1 MEPASP
7 LQVGPKIVYLP
18 LIPGLFFR
26 RPITTITTLKLRNPR
41 MARVRKA
48 VITAAG
54 KGTRQY
60 PASTAVQKEMF
71 PLVDRDGLTKP
82 VIQIIGE
89 EAIESGIEEICII
102 TQPGEESQ
110 YRDYFKRLDD
120 QMAKAFRGKDWAI
133 LQSEKLGAFG
143 ERLHF
148 AEQSTPEGF
157 GHAVYQA
164 KKFVGDEPFI
174 LMLGDHV
181 YISDVKDRCARQLIK
196 VFEQYMLDAVTGV
209 QATLER
215 HLHLFGVI
223 RGLPVEANR
232 GIYKADL
239 IIEKPSIEVAREKLS
254 TGGMPAGNY
263 LAHFGMHV
271 FSPRIF
277 DSLEY
282 LIKNN
287 IREKNE
293 IQLTA
298 AQEHLRANSD
308 KYWAV
313 ITQGQRYDTGIPY
326 GLMETQLALALNGI
340 HRTEICEA
348 IARILAMQVKT

>member
-1 MEPASP
+1 
-7 LQVGPKIVYLP
+7 
-18 LIPGLFFR
+18 
-26 RPITTITTLKLRNPR
+26 
-41 MARVRKA
+41 MAKVRKA

-54 KGTRQY
+54 RGTRQY

-102 TQPGEESQ
+102 TQPGEENI
-110 YRDYFKRLDD
+110 YRDYFRRLDD
-120 QMAKAFRGKDWAI
+120 SMVKSFRGKDWAI
-133 LQSEKLGAFG
+133 LESEKLAAFG

-148 AEQSTPEGF
+148 AEQLTPEGF

-164 KKFVGDEPFI
+164 KKFVGDEPFL
-174 LMLGDHV
+174 LMLGDHI
-181 YISDVKDRCARQLIK
+181 YISDIKDRCARQIIGVYEK
-196 VFEQYMLDAVTGV
+196 YMLEAVTAV
-209 QATLER
+209 QPTLER
-215 HLHLFGVI
+215 QLHHFGVI
-223 RGLPVEANR
+223 KGAPVDPNK

-239 IIEKPSIEVAREKLS
+239 IHEKPTTEFAREHLA
-254 TGGMPAGNY
+254 TPGLPAGNY

-271 FSPRIF
+271 FGAQIF
-277 DSLEY
+277 DSLDY

-287 IREKNE
+287 IREKGE

-298 AQEHLRANSD
+298 AQEHLRQHSE
-308 KYWAV
+308 KYWV
-313 ITQGQRYDTGIPY
+313 LHTQGQRYDTGIPY

-340 HRTEICEA
+340 HRTDICEA
-348 IARILAMQVKT
+348 IARILAMQVKG

>member
-1 MEPASP
+1 M
-7 LQVGPKIVYLP
+7 PK
-18 LIPGLFFR
+18 
-26 RPITTITTLKLRNPR
+26 
-41 MARVRKA
+41 VRKA

-54 KGTRQY
+54 RGTRQY
-60 PASTAVQKEMF
+60 PASTAVAQEMF

-89 EAIESGIEEICII
+89 EAIDSGIEEICII
-102 TQPGEESQ
+102 TQPGEEPQ

-120 QMAKAFRGKDWAI
+120 DMVKSFRGKDWAI
-133 LQSEKLGAFG
+133 LESEKLGAFG

-148 AEQSTPEGF
+148 AEQHTPEGF

-164 KKFVGDEPFI
+164 KKFVGDEPF
-174 LMLGDHV
+174 LLLLGDHV

-196 VFEQYMLDAVTGV
+196 VYEQYMLDAVTGV
-209 QATLER
+209 QPTVER
-215 HLHLFGVI
+215 MLHLFGTI
-223 RGLPVEANR
+223 RGGPIDPAK
-232 GIYKADL
+232 GIYKAEL
-239 IIEKPSIEVAREKLS
+239 IIEKPTIDQAREQLA
-254 TGGMPAGNY
+254 TPGLPAGNY

-287 IREKNE
+287 LREKGE

-298 AQEHLRANSD
+298 AQEHLRQHTK

-313 ITQGQRYDTGIPY
+313 VSQGQRYDTGIPY
-326 GLMETQLALALNGI
+326 GLMETQLALSLNGV

-348 IARILAMQVKT
+348 IARILAMQVKS